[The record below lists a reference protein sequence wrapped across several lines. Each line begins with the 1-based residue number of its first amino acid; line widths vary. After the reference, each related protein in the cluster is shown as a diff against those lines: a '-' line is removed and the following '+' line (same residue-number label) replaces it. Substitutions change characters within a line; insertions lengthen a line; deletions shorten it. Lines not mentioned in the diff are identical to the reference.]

1 MDNSIEAE
9 IDKVAKEIE
18 RLSNE
23 GDPQGRIQDLNAYMR
38 VLSTRLAMELQQ
50 DPNRWTK

>member
-1 MDNSIEAE
+1 MDNSNKTE

-18 RLSNE
+18 RLGKE
-23 GDPQGRIQDLNAYMR
+23 GDPHGRIQDLNTYLR

-50 DPNRWTK
+50 DPDRWTR

>member
-18 RLSNE
+18 RLSTE
-23 GDPQGRIQDLNAYMR
+23 GDPDGRIQDLNTYLR
-38 VLSTRLAMELQQ
+38 VLSTRLAMTLQQ
-50 DPNRWTK
+50 DPDRWTK